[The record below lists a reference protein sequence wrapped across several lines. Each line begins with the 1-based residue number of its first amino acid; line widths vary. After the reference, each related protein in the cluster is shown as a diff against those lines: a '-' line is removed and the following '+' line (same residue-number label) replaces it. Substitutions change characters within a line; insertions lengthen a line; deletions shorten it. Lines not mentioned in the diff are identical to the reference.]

1 MAFKQGEKYRCPDPE
16 GALDRLCNWVP
27 APGDV
32 RPRTAASGRLNFF
45 DVPAVS
51 SASPASLRTS
61 AALKPGP
68 TPATIATRSCFLSA
82 IHLCSH
88 LRYHLDVRRERIEA
102 HVTADAPEGITWERR
117 YNTAFPI
124 RRAFLP
130 VGARA
135 PAVRRLANATR
146 AVCQMVVPGVF
157 PA

>member
-16 GALDRLCNWVP
+16 CALDRLCNWVP

-51 SASPASLRTS
+51 SAFPASLRTS

-68 TPATIATRSCFLSA
+68 TPTTIATRSCFLSA

-135 PAVRRLANATR
+135 RGSRRWVIAIR
-146 AVCQMVVPGVF
+146 AAHEMALPKVF
-157 PA
+157 PE